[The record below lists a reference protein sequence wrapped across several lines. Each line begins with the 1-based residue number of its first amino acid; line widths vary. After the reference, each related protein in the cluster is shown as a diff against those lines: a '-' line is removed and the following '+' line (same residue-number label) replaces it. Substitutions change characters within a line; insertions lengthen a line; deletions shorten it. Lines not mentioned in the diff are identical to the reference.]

1 MKSVITDSVI
11 TCDEFI
17 YTPENVAINAISKK
31 LKMLLIKMLL
41 IKNYFIFRFIL
52 LVNFYLLLTATI

>member
-1 MKSVITDSVI
+1 MKSVISDSVI

-17 YTPENVAINAISKK
+17 DTPENVAINAINKK
-31 LKMLLIKMLL
+31 LKMLL
-41 IKNYFIFRFIL
+41 IKNYFIFCFIL

>member
-1 MKSVITDSVI
+1 MKSVISDSVI

-17 YTPENVAINAISKK
+17 DTPENVAINAINKK

-41 IKNYFIFRFIL
+41 IKNYFIFCFIL